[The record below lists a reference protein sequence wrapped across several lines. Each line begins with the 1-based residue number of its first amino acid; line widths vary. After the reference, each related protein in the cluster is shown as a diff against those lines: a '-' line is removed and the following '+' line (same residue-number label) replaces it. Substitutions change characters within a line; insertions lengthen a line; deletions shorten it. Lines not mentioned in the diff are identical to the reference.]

1 MTDKA
6 REEMSALMDGEAT
19 ELELHRVLRCGET
32 DDELR
37 ASWRRYHVM
46 RSVIRGEARN
56 QSTLTSASM
65 LTDASVDMSLDITTA
80 VSQAIA
86 DEPSYDEDPEKD
98 SIASDLSGGRKSNP
112 WIDKVLRPFGSVA
125 VAASVSAMVIFGW
138 QSTGGFNS
146 QQTAGV
152 AAGGVATV
160 ATNIATNA
168 AGISTPTLSTQT
180 VTGSLNDTSTVYA
193 ASRIPAFNGRSSGY
207 ILADDSGQFVSKSG
221 SIPSQD
227 VIRLQIPRDDRF
239 NRYILSHSGN
249 AAFNTVSGA
258 IPYARVVTLKSSS
271 RSVK

>member
-19 ELELHRVLRCGET
+19 ELELHRVLRCSEM

-146 QQTAGV
+146 QQTARV
-152 AAGGVATV
+152 ADGGVATV
-160 ATNIATNA
+160 ATNV
-168 AGISTPTLSTQT
+168 AGISTPTLSTQA

-227 VIRLQIPRDDRF
+227 VIRLQVPRDDRF

>member
-19 ELELHRVLRCGET
+19 ELELRRVLKCCEK

-37 ASWRRYHVM
+37 ESWQRYHVM
-46 RSVIRGEARN
+46 RSVIRGESRDK
-56 QSTLTSASM
+56 SM
-65 LTDASVDMSLDITTA
+65 LTKSSMDMTLDISAA

-86 DEPSYDEDPEKD
+86 DEPSYEDVPVKND
-98 SIASDLSGGRKSNP
+98 QALGKKANP
-112 WIDKVLRPFGSVA
+112 WVDKVLRPFGSVA

-138 QSTGGFNS
+138 QSTGGFDS
-146 QQTAGV
+146 QQVGTGAPAI
-152 AAGGVATV
+152 AAV
-160 ATNIATNA
+160 
-168 AGISTPTLSTQT
+168 STPSPSPKIGSGST
-180 VTGSLNDTSTVYA
+180 NEAPIVYA
-193 ASRIPAFNGRSSGY
+193 ASRIPAFNGRSNGY
-207 ILADDSGQFVSKSG
+207 ILADDSGQVISRSG

-227 VIRLQIPRDDRF
+227 VIRLQVPRDDRF

>member
-19 ELELHRVLRCGET
+19 ELELHRVLKCGET

-56 QSTLTSASM
+56 QSTLTGASM
-65 LTDASVDMSLDITTA
+65 LTNASLDMSLDIATA

-86 DEPSYDEDPEKD
+86 DEPSYDEAPERD
-98 SIASDLSGGRKSNP
+98 SIASDLSGGRKGNP
-112 WIDKVLRPFGSVA
+112 WIDKVLRPLGSVA

-138 QSTGGFNS
+138 QSTGGFNA

-152 AAGGVATV
+152 AGGVTTV
-160 ATNIATNA
+160 AANIA
-168 AGISTPTLSTQT
+168 GITTPTLSTQT
-180 VTGSLNDTSTVYA
+180 VSGSLNDASTVYA
-193 ASRIPAFNGRSSGY
+193 ASRIPTFNGRSSGY
-207 ILADDSGQFVSKSG
+207 ILADDSGQLVSRSA
-221 SIPSQD
+221 SISSQD

>member
-19 ELELHRVLRCGET
+19 ELEFHRVLKCCEM

-37 ASWRRYHVM
+37 ASWRRYHVV
-46 RSVIRGEARN
+46 RSVVRGEARDK
-56 QSTLTSASM
+56 AM
-65 LTDASVDMSLDITTA
+65 LTKSSMDMSLDIATA

-86 DEPSYDEDPEKD
+86 DEPSYADESDNVLMKND
-98 SIASDLSGGRKSNP
+98 QVASKKSNP
-112 WIDKVLRPFGSVA
+112 WVDKVLRPFGSVA

-146 QQTAGV
+146 QQAGASAPAV
-152 AAGGVATV
+152 AAV
-160 ATNIATNA
+160 
-168 AGISTPTLSTQT
+168 STPTFPAKT
-180 VTGSLNDTSTVYA
+180 VSGFVNDASTVYA
-193 ASRIPAFNGRSSGY
+193 ASRIPAFNGRTNGY
-207 ILADDSGQFVSKSG
+207 ILADDSAQQVSRSG
-221 SIPSQD
+221 GIPSQD
-227 VIRLQIPRDDRF
+227 VIRLQIPKDDRF

-271 RSVK
+271 RSEK

>member
-19 ELELHRVLRCGET
+19 ELELHRVLKCGET

-37 ASWRRYHVM
+37 ASWRRYHVI
-46 RSVIRGEARN
+46 RSVIRGEARDK
-56 QSTLTSASM
+56 SM
-65 LTDASVDMSLDITTA
+65 LAKPSMDMSLDIATA

-86 DEPSYDEDPEKD
+86 DEPSYEEVSDRESMRNDQ
-98 SIASDLSGGRKSNP
+98 IAGKKGNP
-112 WIDKVLRPFGSVA
+112 WVDKVLRPFGSVA

-146 QQTAGV
+146 QQAGSGDPSIAAVSTSSYTAK
-152 AAGGVATV
+152 TV
-160 ATNIATNA
+160 
-168 AGISTPTLSTQT
+168 S
-180 VTGSLNDTSTVYA
+180 GSVKEAPIVYA

-207 ILADDSGQFVSKSG
+207 ILADDSGQSVSRLGGIS
-221 SIPSQD
+221 SQD
-227 VIRLQIPRDDRF
+227 IIRLQIPSDDRF

-249 AAFNTVSGA
+249 AAFNTISGA

>member
-19 ELELHRVLRCGET
+19 ELEFHRVLKCSET

-37 ASWRRYHVM
+37 ASWRRYHVV
-46 RSVIRGEARN
+46 RSVVRGEARDK
-56 QSTLTSASM
+56 AM
-65 LTDASVDMSLDITTA
+65 LTKSSIDMSLDIATA

-86 DEPSYDEDPEKD
+86 DEPSYGDEADGLLTERD
-98 SIASDLSGGRKSNP
+98 QVASKKSNP
-112 WIDKVLRPFGSVA
+112 WVDKVLRPFGSVA

-146 QQTAGV
+146 QQVGAPAV
-152 AAGGVATV
+152 AAVSV
-160 ATNIATNA
+160 PSI
-168 AGISTPTLSTQT
+168 PTKAVSGF
-180 VTGSLNDTSTVYA
+180 VNDASTVYA
-193 ASRIPAFNGRSSGY
+193 ASRIPAFNGRTNGY
-207 ILADDSGQFVSKSG
+207 ILADDSAQQVSRSG

>member
-19 ELELHRVLRCGET
+19 ELELHRVLKCGET

-46 RSVIRGEARN
+46 RSVIRGEARDK
-56 QSTLTSASM
+56 SM
-65 LTDASVDMSLDITTA
+65 LAKPSMDMSLDIATA

-86 DEPSYDEDPEKD
+86 DEPPYEEQSD
-98 SIASDLSGGRKSNP
+98 SLSVTSDQVAVKKGNL
-112 WIDKVLRPFGSVA
+112 WVDKVLRPFGSVA

-138 QSTGGFNS
+138 QSTGGFNT
-146 QQTAGV
+146 QQTGSGAPSV
-152 AAGGVATV
+152 AAV
-160 ATNIATNA
+160 
-168 AGISTPTLSTQT
+168 STPSITAKAVSGYVNETP
-180 VTGSLNDTSTVYA
+180 TVYA

-207 ILADDSGQFVSKSG
+207 ILADDSGQTVSRSG

-239 NRYILSHSGN
+239 NRYIISHSGN
-249 AAFNTVSGA
+249 AAFNTISGA

>member
-19 ELELHRVLRCGET
+19 ELELHRVLKCSET

-56 QSTLTSASM
+56 KLALTSASTLTS
-65 LTDASVDMSLDITTA
+65 ASVDMSLDIVTA

-86 DEPSYDEDPEKD
+86 DEPSYDEKLGND
-98 SIASDLSGGRKSNP
+98 SITSDQSTGRKTNP

-146 QQTAGV
+146 QQTAG
-152 AAGGVATV
+152 GPATV
-160 ATNIATNA
+160 AGLQAPRFTAPGFA
-168 AGISTPTLSTQT
+168 TQT
-180 VTGSLNDTSTVYA
+180 VSGSLSDTSSVYA
-193 ASRIPAFNGRSSGY
+193 ASRIPSFNGRSSGY
-207 ILADDSGQFVSKSG
+207 ILADDSGQLVSRSG
-221 SIPSQD
+221 GIPSQD

-258 IPYARVVTLKSSS
+258 IPYARVVTLKPSS

>member
-19 ELELHRVLRCGET
+19 ELELHRVLKCSET

-46 RSVIRGEARN
+46 RSVIRGEARDKTILAN
-56 QSTLTSASM
+56 TS
-65 LTDASVDMSLDITTA
+65 LDMSLDIAAA

-86 DEPSYDEDPEKD
+86 DEPSYDEELGNV
-98 SIASDLSGGRKSNP
+98 SISSDKSMGRKSNP

-146 QQTAGV
+146 QQAAGV
-152 AAGGVATV
+152 AAVGSTIGTTIGATTV
-160 ATNIATNA
+160 AGVSAPRLA
-168 AGISTPTLSTQT
+168 TQT
-180 VTGSLNDTSTVYA
+180 VSGSLSDTSSVYA

-207 ILADDSGQFVSKSG
+207 ILADDSGQLVSRSG